1 MIEEGAD
8 TTISFPGRSP
18 KQPLPG
24 IGLHDPL
31 HDWQDCPEF
40 IVFDIGGWS
49 NMSPVGTI
57 FVPFPPKT
65 GNNLLHPRPCQSLNG
80 LCTYLQPWRGT
91 GRGLRS
97 FRTCTTTRMHLEG
110 RNAPCKQY
118 CARGL
123 KQHMICTENVN
134 VVRCTLQRL
143 QVCTRATIAS
153 FTWSSSQNECQL
165 IDIFILCL
173 RRQYAATAAV
183 TAATQ
188 SSMPI
193 FNPREVCV

>member
-1 MIEEGAD
+1 MYGHRIISSRVWINRIWYDHFPAVPAREFGLARRVRPSRSISACSFSILRRGSMIEEGAD

-80 LCTYLQPWRGT
+80 FQAESGAYSRD
-91 GRGLRS
+91 
-97 FRTCTTTRMHLEG
+97 
-110 RNAPCKQY
+110 Y
-118 CARGL
+118 
-123 KQHMICTENVN
+123 
-134 VVRCTLQRL
+134 
-143 QVCTRATIAS
+143 
-153 FTWSSSQNECQL
+153 SSRFPRRRPL
-165 IDIFILCL
+165 I
-173 RRQYAATAAV
+173 Y
-183 TAATQ
+183 
-188 SSMPI
+188 
-193 FNPREVCV
+193 